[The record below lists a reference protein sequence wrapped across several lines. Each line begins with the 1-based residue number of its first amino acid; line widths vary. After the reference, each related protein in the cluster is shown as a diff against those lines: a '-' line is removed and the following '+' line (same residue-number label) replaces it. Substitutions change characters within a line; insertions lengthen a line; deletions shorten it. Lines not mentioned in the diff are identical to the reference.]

1 MIYIDK
7 TVFPHC
13 FVEEKRFEWGEPY
26 TNVMPIFNLSVN
38 PELSDIEFTIEILGK
53 NNFKSN
59 LDKLYNILINKEEKF
74 RLTDF
79 NEPIL
84 DREFL
89 VSKILT
95 FINENTNKIAPWD
108 NEFKIAGE
116 EFYLEIIE
124 DDLKKSLKFD
134 REIY

>member
-7 TVFPHC
+7 TIFPHC

-26 TNVMPIFNLSVN
+26 INMTPIFNLSIN
-38 PELSDIEFTIEILGK
+38 PGLSDIEFTIEILGK
-53 NNFKSN
+53 NNFKNN
-59 LDKLYNILINKEEKF
+59 LDKLYNILINKEEHF
-74 RLTDF
+74 RLVDF
-79 NEPIL
+79 NEHIL

-89 VSKILT
+89 IGKILN

-108 NEFKIAGE
+108 NEFKIFGE
-116 EFYLEIIE
+116 EFYLEMIK

-134 REIY
+134 RKIY